1 MYYIY
6 YLYLSM
12 YNGVWQ
18 NFFIKWWS
26 CRLTVTRLVPLVEQE
41 LLTFWSSTAPMGFGG
56 VHVTQSLVL
65 CIVFYRLLLVF
76 FDHCIVCPYDY
87 PLGIFKLFLWPWKWD
102 QGKVTH
108 DQYVDQIWRHM
119 LYCKGE
125 FYWSNHKIYT
135 LSHHSHLKS
144 STHVWPLLTF
154 ILGETTTTWKEGYF
168 SI

>member
-1 MYYIY
+1 MMFVSFNSNTAGATSGARTA
-6 YLYLSM
+6 YLLEQRSPYGFWWGSCYSIFSFVQCFIDYCLS
-12 YNGVWQ
+12 
-18 NFFIKWWS
+18 FFTI
-26 CRLTVTRLVPLVEQE
+26 
-41 LLTFWSSTAPMGFGG
+41 
-56 VHVTQSLVL
+56 VL
-65 CIVFYRLLLVF
+65 YVLWFMAS
-76 FDHCIVCPYDY
+76 DY